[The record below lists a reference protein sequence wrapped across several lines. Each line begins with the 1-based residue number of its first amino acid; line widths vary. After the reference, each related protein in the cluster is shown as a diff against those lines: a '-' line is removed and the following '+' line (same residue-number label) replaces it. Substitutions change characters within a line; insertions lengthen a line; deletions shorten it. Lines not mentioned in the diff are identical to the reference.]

1 MSVKFA
7 AHKLNQGNILTN
19 LTVLPAAT
27 ATLQQV
33 VYTVGW

>member
-7 AHKLNQGNILTN
+7 DHKLNQGKVLTN

-33 VYTVGW
+33 IYTVGW